1 MAPSHALPP
10 RTQCEP
16 QDVAGLGSAV
26 RGEQSG
32 RSSRRT
38 AMGWAPCVRGE
49 QYKDCAGK
57 ADARTAS
64 CISREIL
71 SDSCVAGA

>member
-1 MAPSHALPP
+1 MAPSHALHPGRSASR
-10 RTQCEP
+10 RTSRGWGP
-16 QDVAGLGSAV
+16 AV

-38 AMGWAPCVRGE
+38 ATGWAPCVRGE
-49 QYKDCAGK
+49 QSKDCAGK